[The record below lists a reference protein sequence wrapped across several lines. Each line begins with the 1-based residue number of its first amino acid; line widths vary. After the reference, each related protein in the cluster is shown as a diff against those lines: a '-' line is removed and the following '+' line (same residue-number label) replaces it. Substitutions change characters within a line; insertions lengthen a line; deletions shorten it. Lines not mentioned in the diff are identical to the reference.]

1 MISTRRIAAAVGLA
15 AGIAGLAAP
24 QAGAATTGAPLI
36 GKFGAL
42 SALDSLTAG
51 DIPAPHRD
59 RVPKVSD
66 QVQELRHLRELNQLH
81 QLEQVIA
88 PAAPVLGL
96 VNAVP
101 VRLR

>member
-15 AGIAGLAAP
+15 AGIAGIAAP
-24 QAGAATTGAPLI
+24 QADAAGSGAPLV
-36 GKFGAL
+36 GKLAAL
-42 SALDSLTAG
+42 STLDSLTAG

-59 RVPKVSD
+59 RVPKVSR
-66 QVQELRHLRELNQLH
+66 QVGELKHLRELNQLR
-81 QLEQVIA
+81 QVEQVIA
-88 PAAPVLGL
+88 PAAPLLGL